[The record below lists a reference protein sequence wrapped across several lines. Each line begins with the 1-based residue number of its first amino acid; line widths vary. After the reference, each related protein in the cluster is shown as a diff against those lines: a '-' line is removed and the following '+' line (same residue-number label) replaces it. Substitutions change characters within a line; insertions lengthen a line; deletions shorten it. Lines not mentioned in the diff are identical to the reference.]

1 MTVSSGIIICMSRTI
16 QIEQGFGEHV
26 YKTSECQITQI
37 NQKCKQKN
45 RTLNKFVCT
54 CACKL
59 KQSNLERNVDFGYLL
74 LRKVTLE
81 VQNKVC
87 AGDPLS
93 LVLLVSCP
101 AVVDSTA
108 GHAFVSWHTANL
120 KKKRRNCCGYK
131 IGGWDS
137 LECFL
142 FGRVATPILDRDT
155 SNKLLLDAVHLHL
168 VSLCTCS

>member
-1 MTVSSGIIICMSRTI
+1 MTVSSGIIICTI
-16 QIEQGFGEHV
+16 QIEQDFGEHV
-26 YKTSECQITQI
+26 CKISECQI
-37 NQKCKQKN
+37 NKKCEHKN
-45 RTLNKFVCT
+45 LTRNKFVCT
-54 CACKL
+54 CTCKL
-59 KQSNLERNVDFGYLL
+59 KLGNSERNVDFGYLL

-81 VQNKVC
+81 VQNKVY
-87 AGDPLS
+87 AGGPLP
-93 LVLLVSCP
+93 LVSCP

-120 KKKRRNCCGYK
+120 KRKKEIVVGTK

-142 FGRVATPILDRDT
+142 FGCVATPILDRNT
-155 SNKLLLDAVHLHL
+155 SNKLLLDVVHLHL